1 MNKLRFAAAAVALTL
16 AAPAAFA
23 TNGYF
28 AHGYGTKSKALA
40 GAGTALPQDTL
51 ASATNPAGNAWV
63 GDSINLGV
71 AAFAPNRGYSYDGA
85 GGMPATGSYDS
96 ENDMFAIPHFGWNTM
111 ISDSSALGISLYANG
126 GMNTEYTSSAGG
138 TNVGVFMGGTAGGEA
153 TAGVNLEQAFLNLT
167 FSHKLTDNASV
178 GISLIGAGQKFEAQG
193 LQMFSVMN
201 MTKTDALGGTAT
213 HLTDNGADYSYGG
226 GVKVGFLAQDEHF
239 AIGAAY
245 QSRLWM
251 TKFDDYSDL
260 FAEDGDFDIPPVATF
275 GLAFKG
281 NENHTLVADVQYIW
295 YNDVDSIA
303 NPMSRLTNGC
313 MGGNAESCLGGSD
326 GAGFGWDNMIIYKV
340 GWQWKVNDDF
350 TTRVGYSYGSQP
362 IDNSE
367 VMFNILAP
375 GVQEHHY
382 TAGFTIHPDDEFEFN
397 FAMMYSPQ
405 SDVSG
410 AHPLGAPGTIQI
422 DMTQWE
428 FEAGLAWK
436 F

>member
-1 MNKLRFAAAAVALTL
+1 MKKLRFAAAAVALTL

-28 AHGYGTKSKALA
+28 AHGYGTKNKALG
-40 GAGTALPQDTL
+40 GAGTALPQDAM

-63 GDSINLGV
+63 GDTFNIGI
-71 AAFAPNRGYSYDGA
+71 AAFAPDRGYSYDGA
-85 GGMPATGSYDS
+85 AGGLPATGSYDS
-96 ENDMFAIPHFGWNTM
+96 ENDMFAIPHIGYNTM
-111 ISDSSALGISLYANG
+111 LTESTGLGISLYANG
-126 GMNTEYTSSAGG
+126 GMNTEYTSAANGG
-138 TNVGVFMGGTAGGEA
+138 NGVFMGGAFGGDA

-167 FSHKLTDNASV
+167 FSHKLTENASV

-193 LQMFSVMN
+193 LAAFAGFTEAV
-201 MTKTDALGGTAT
+201 ALGGTAND
-213 HLTDNGADYSYGG
+213 LTDNGADYSYGG

-239 AIGAAY
+239 AFGAAY

-251 TKFDDYSDL
+251 TEFDDYNDL
-260 FAEDGDFDIPPVATF
+260 FAEDGDFDIPPVANV
-275 GLAFKG
+275 GIAIKG
-281 NENHTLVADVQYIW
+281 SENHTIVGDIQYIW
-295 YNDVDSIA
+295 YNDVNSIA
-303 NPMSRLTNGC
+303 NPFSRL
-313 MGGNAESCLGGSD
+313 NACPANPDNCLGGSN
-326 GAGFGWDNMIIYKV
+326 GAGFGWDNMIVYKI

-382 TAGFTIHPDDEFEFN
+382 TFGFTIHPSDDFEFN
-397 FAMMYSPQ
+397 FAGMYSPQ

-410 AHPLGAPGTIQI
+410 PHPMGGTGTVQI
-422 DMTQWE
+422 DMSQWE